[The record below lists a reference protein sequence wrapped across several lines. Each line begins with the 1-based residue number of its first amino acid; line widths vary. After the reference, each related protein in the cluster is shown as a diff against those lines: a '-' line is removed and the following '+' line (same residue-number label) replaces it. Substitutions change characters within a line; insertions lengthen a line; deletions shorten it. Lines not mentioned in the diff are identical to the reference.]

1 MGDRM
6 AAEWLGGVTGL
17 AADQLALCA
26 GVVFLAALLRGYT
39 GFGFALAAV
48 PMLALILKPVL
59 VVPLVLCLEITA
71 SLLILPGL
79 WREVDLRSVIWLALG
94 SLVGVPLGIYGL
106 ATQSED
112 VMRVIIAAI
121 VLLSAGAIGGGFR
134 LKRQPGPKATLAVGA
149 ASGLLGG
156 ATAMAGPPV
165 ILFYL
170 GAGTA
175 VHVGRASL
183 MVFFALV
190 DTAAVGVAASAGLVG
205 KTLLV
210 LALVCLPALAL
221 GQGIGAR
228 LFRSPLQRHY
238 RMVSLVVLVVISVAA
253 LAQSLPALLYA

>member
-1 MGDRM
+1 MIFG
-6 AAEWLGGVTGL
+6 WLDGTGGLT
-17 AADQLALCA
+17 ADQLALCSGA
-26 GVVFLAALLRGYT
+26 VFLAAMLRGYT

-71 SLLILPGL
+71 TLLILPGL
-79 WREVDLRSVIWLALG
+79 WREIDLRSVIWLTLG
-94 SLVGVPLGIYGL
+94 SLVGVPLGVYGL

-112 VMRVIIAAI
+112 VMRVIIAVI
-121 VLLSAGAIGGGFR
+121 VLFSAVAIGSGFR
-134 LKRQPGPKATLAVGA
+134 LRRAPGSRATLAVGA

-183 MVFFALV
+183 MAFFALV
-190 DTAAVGVAASAGLVG
+190 DTAAIGIAASAGLVG
-205 KTLLV
+205 KTLLT
-210 LALVCLPALAL
+210 LALICLPALVL

-238 RMVSLVVLVVISVAA
+238 RAVSLVVLVAISIAA
-253 LAQSLPALLYA
+253 LAQSLPALLHM